1 MLERCPDL
9 KSFPWGAGCVKVPA
23 AQLIEKAGWKGKR
36 YGNVGVSE
44 RHSLVLVYYGHGK
57 SSELL
62 DLARRIVEDV
72 EKNFG
77 ITLEPEV
84 RIVGSR
90 L

>member
-1 MLERCPDL
+1 
-9 KSFPWGAGCVKVPA
+9 
-23 AQLIEKAGWKGKR
+23 
-36 YGNVGVSE
+36 
-44 RHSLVLVYYGHGK
+44 LVLVHYGHGT
-57 SSELL
+57 STELL